1 MTGPAEPY
9 GVYPM
14 LFAPFDAS
22 DRLERAGLALQIEA
36 MVAHGVHG
44 IAVLGLASEGN
55 KLASDERRQLMEWT
69 AELNAGRKP
78 FCVTVLEASP
88 QGQIDAV
95 RAAGALGAG
104 WVILQPPPVRGVGEM
119 ALVRF
124 FGQVA
129 DKAEVPVAIQV
140 APEYLGVGMSAAS
153 LATLHRNHP
162 NVSLLK
168 VETGAIDVAC
178 LRDATDGVFGIFT
191 GRAGIGLID
200 AVKGGAAGVIP
211 GAESFDLL
219 TRIFDMMTGRAPGGE
234 AGAVELYQRALPVLI
249 FLMDSIDNFLVYG
262 KQVLGRRLPGF
273 PPGLRAPFTPPTA
286 FGETLARGHADS
298 LGPLSARP

>member
-1 MTGPAEPY
+1 MTQSSGPS

-22 DRLERAGLALQIEA
+22 DRLDRAGLALQIDA
-36 MVAHGVHG
+36 MIAHGVHG

-55 KLASDERRQLMEWT
+55 KLTSGERRQLVEWT
-69 AELNAGRKP
+69 AELIAGRKS

-140 APEYLGVGMSAAS
+140 APEYLGVGMSAAG
-153 LATLHRNHP
+153 LATLHRNHA

-168 VETGAIDVAC
+168 VETGAIDVAR
-178 LRDATDGVFGIFT
+178 LRDATDGAFAIFT
-191 GRAGIGLID
+191 GRAGIGVVD
-200 AVKGGAAGVIP
+200 AIKGGAAGIIP
-211 GAESFDLL
+211 GAESFDFL
-219 TRIFDMMTGRAPGGE
+219 TRIFDTMTGRLPGGE
-234 AGAVELYQRALPVLI
+234 APASELYRRVLPLLV

-273 PPGLRAPFTPPTA
+273 PPGPRLPFTPATA
-286 FGETLARGHADS
+286 FGESLARGYADS
-298 LGPLSARP
+298 LGPL

>member
-1 MTGPAEPY
+1 MTQSASPS

-22 DRLERAGLALQIEA
+22 DRLDRAGLALQIDA
-36 MVAHGVHG
+36 MIAHGVHG

-55 KLASDERRQLMEWT
+55 KLTSGERRQLVEWT
-69 AELNAGRKP
+69 AELIAGRKP

-153 LATLHRNHP
+153 LATLHRNHA

-168 VETGAIDVAC
+168 VETGAIDVAR
-178 LRDATDGVFGIFT
+178 LRDATDGAFAIFT
-191 GRAGIGLID
+191 GRAGIGVVD
-200 AVKGGAAGVIP
+200 AIKGGAAGIIP
-211 GAESFDLL
+211 GAESFDFL
-219 TRIFDMMTGRAPGGE
+219 TRIFDMMTGRSPGGE
-234 AGAVELYQRALPVLI
+234 AAAIERYQRVLPLLV

-273 PPGLRAPFTPPTA
+273 PLSPRLPFTPA
-286 FGETLARGHADS
+286 SVFGESLARGYADS
-298 LGPLSARP
+298 LGPL

>member
-1 MTGPAEPY
+1 MTGPPQPS

-55 KLASDERRQLMEWT
+55 KLASDERRQLVDWT
-69 AELNAGRKP
+69 AELIASRKP
-78 FCVTVLEASP
+78 FCATILEASA

-95 RAAGALGAG
+95 RAATALGAG
-104 WVILQPPPVRGVGEM
+104 WVILQPPPARGISEM

-129 DKAEVPVAIQV
+129 DKAEIPVAIQV
-140 APEYLGVGMSAAS
+140 APEYLGVGMSAAG

-168 VETGAIDVAC
+168 VETGAIEVAR
-178 LRDATDGVFGIFT
+178 LRDATDGAFAIFT
-191 GRAGIGLID
+191 GRAGLGFVD
-200 AVKGGAAGVIP
+200 AVKAGAAGVIP
-211 GAESFDLL
+211 GAESFDFL
-219 TRIFDMMTGRAPGGE
+219 TRIFDMMKGRSPGRE
-234 AGAVELYQRALPVLI
+234 TGAVELYQRVLPVLV

-262 KQVLGRRLPGF
+262 KQVLRRRLPGF
-273 PPGLRAPFTPPTA
+273 PLGVRPPFTPPTA
-286 FGETLARGHADS
+286 FGETVARSHGDS
-298 LGPLSARP
+298 LGPLR